1 MALFTDGP
9 ISSIE
14 DLRGHDTQIVEIASV
29 EGIDVT
35 KKLAL
40 AQEEVAIDLMAFL
53 GKLTMNRAG
62 LWPAWGR
69 LGLDRVV
76 VTAPLKQWHTF
87 RSLEMVYRDAFHSQL
102 NDRYAS
108 RRDEYSEMAKWARDK
123 TIQAGL
129 GMAADPIPQ
138 AVVPGVQAVSGAL
151 PDGTY
156 YVGISWVNA
165 GGEEGACSNPAKIT
179 TAGSSIAVSH
189 GDPPANAVGWHVY
202 VGDAPGT
209 MTRQDIAAVSLAS
222 TWTVPDSLVS
232 GKPAGSGQVAGFVQA
247 IARLIDRG

>member
-14 DLRGHDTQIVEIASV
+14 DLRAHDTQIAEIASV

-40 AQEEVAIDLMAFL
+40 AQEEVAIELMAFL
-53 GKLTMNRAG
+53 GKLTLNPGGVMPRWCG
-62 LWPAWGR
+62 

-76 VTAPLKQWHTF
+76 VTPPLKQWHTF
-87 RSLEMVYRDAFHSQL
+87 RSLELFYRDAFHSQL
-102 NDRYAS
+102 NDRYGS
-108 RRDEYSEMAKWARDK
+108 RRDEYGEMAKWAREK

-129 GMAADPIPQ
+129 GMTPDPIPQ
-138 AVVPGVQAVSGAL
+138 AATPNVRAVSGAL

-156 YVGISWVNA
+156 YVGMSWVNA
-165 GGEEGACSNPAKIT
+165 RGEEGACSNPAKIT
-179 TAGSSIAVSH
+179 TSGSSIEVTP
-189 GDPPANAVGWHVY
+189 GVPPANATGWHVY
-202 VGDAPGT
+202 LGNAPGS
-209 MTRQDIAAVSLAS
+209 MTRQNGAAVSLAS
-222 TWTVPDSLVS
+222 TWTEPDIPVN
-232 GKPAGSGQVAGFVQA
+232 GQPAGSGQSVQYVQA